1 MPRRLPTFALAFLLA
16 TLALPVHAQ
25 TPALDL
31 TARDTT
37 CSPCRDFFQYANG
50 AWVTRTQIP
59 AAFASFGS
67 FQELAERNR
76 MTLYEVLEDA
86 KRETSAPAGS
96 TTGLLRTFY
105 VGCMDSAQAEREGMK
120 PLEPAFA
127 RIAALKSTDGLAAE
141 VARLHQRGVGVLF
154 AFGAVPDF
162 KNSTQTIA
170 STGQGGLGLPDRD
183 YYTKEDSASVRL
195 RTEYVEHIARLLTLT
210 GTPAAQAQADAG
222 RVLAI
227 ETALARASMTNVQRR
242 DPNAIYH
249 KMKTD
254 ELRALAPGF
263 GWNAYLEG
271 RELASLPELNVAQPE
286 FFKALDVM
294 LKDVPLADWK
304 VYLRWH
310 AAEDAAPLLSRKFA
324 DEDFAFQKVLTG
336 TKEQLPRWKRCV
348 ARTDQMLGEALGQ
361 EYVKRAFPPAA
372 KARALEL
379 VKNLE
384 TAVGDRITALDWMG
398 DATKTEAHKKLAAF
412 GTKIGY
418 PDRWRDYSAL
428 KLAPGSFLA
437 MNDAATEFES
447 RRQLARVG
455 KPVDRGEWRM
465 TPPTVNAYYS
475 SSNNDIN
482 FPAGILQPPFF
493 NPSAD
498 DAVNYGGIG
507 AVIGH
512 EMGHGFDDRG
522 RQFDADGNL
531 RDWWTADDAKAY
543 KSRSDRVVDQF
554 NGYAEVD
561 TMRVNGKLTL
571 GENIADLGGL
581 AVAYRALQLSLAG
594 KPRLLIDGYTP
605 EQRFFLSW
613 ARIWRTMHRPEE
625 ARRRLATDSH
635 SPARWRVNGPLS
647 NLPEFAEAFGCKAG
661 DPMVRSKELQTR
673 IW

>member
-1 MPRRLPTFALAFLLA
+1 MLVKRLLPLVLAFA
-16 TLALPVHAQ
+16 CTTLSAQAQ

-31 TARDTT
+31 SARDTT

-50 AWVTRTQIP
+50 TWVTRTEIP

-76 MTLYEVLEDA
+76 TTMYELLEEA
-86 KRETSAPAGS
+86 SRAASAPAGS

-105 VGCMDSAQAEREGMK
+105 GGCMDSARAEREGVK
-120 PLEPAFA
+120 PLEPALA
-127 RIAALKSTDGLAAE
+127 RIAALTSVEGIAAE

-154 AFGAVPDF
+154 AFGATPDF

-195 RTEYVEHIARLLTLT
+195 RTEYIEHIGRLLALT
-210 GTPAAQAQADAG
+210 GMPAAQAQADAG
-222 RVLAI
+222 RILAI

-249 KMKTD
+249 KMKTS

-263 GWNAYLEG
+263 AWTAYFEG
-271 RELASLPELNVAQPE
+271 IGLGSLSELNVAQPE
-286 FFKALDVM
+286 FFEALNGM
-294 LKDVPLADWK
+294 LKGVPLADWK
-304 VYLRWH
+304 AYLRWH
-310 AAEDAAPLLSRKFA
+310 AADDAAPLLSSPFTS
-324 DEDFAFQKVLTG
+324 EDFAFQKVLTG
-336 TKEQLPRWKRCV
+336 TKVQLPRWKRCV
-348 ARTDQMLGEALGQ
+348 ARTDQLLGEALGQ
-361 EYVKRAFPPAA
+361 EYVKRAFPPEA
-372 KARALEL
+372 KQRALEL
-379 VKNLE
+379 VKHLE
-384 TAVGDRITALDWMG
+384 TAVGDRIAALDWMG
-398 DATKTEAHKKLAAF
+398 DATKAEAMKKLAAF

-428 KLAPGSFLA
+428 KLEPGSFLT
-437 MNDAATEFES
+437 MVDAATQFET

-543 KSRSDRVVDQF
+543 TSRSDRVVDQF

-594 KPRLLIDGYTP
+594 KPRTLIDGYTP
-605 EQRFFLSW
+605 EQRFFMSW

-635 SPARWRVNGPLS
+635 SPPRWRVNGPLS

-661 DPMVRSKELQTR
+661 DPMVRAKELQTR

>member
-1 MPRRLPTFALAFLLA
+1 MLVRRLLPLVLAFA
-16 TLALPVHAQ
+16 CTAIPVHAE

-31 TARDTT
+31 SARDTT

-50 AWVTRTQIP
+50 AWVMRTEIP

-76 MTLYEVLEDA
+76 TTMYELLEEA
-86 KRETSAPAGS
+86 SRAATAPVGS

-105 VGCMDSAQAEREGMK
+105 GGCMDSAQAEREGVK
-120 PLEPAFA
+120 PLEPTLA
-127 RIAALKSTDGLAAE
+127 RIAALMSVDDIAVE

-195 RTEYVEHIARLLTLT
+195 RTEYREHIGRLLALT
-210 GTPAAQAQADAG
+210 GTPAAQAHTDAG
-222 RVLAI
+222 RILAM

-249 KMKTD
+249 KIKSN
-254 ELRALAPGF
+254 ELRVLAPGF
-263 GWNAYLEG
+263 AWTSYFEG
-271 RELASLPELNVAQPE
+271 IGLGSLSELNVAQPE
-286 FFKALDVM
+286 FFKALNGM

-304 VYLRWH
+304 AYLRWH
-310 AAEDAAPLLSRKFA
+310 ATDDAAPLLSSPFTS
-324 DEDFAFQKVLTG
+324 EDFAFQKVLTG

-348 ARTDQMLGEALGQ
+348 ARTDQLLGEALGQ
-361 EYVKRAFPPAA
+361 EYVKRAFPPEA
-372 KARALEL
+372 KQRALEL
-379 VKNLE
+379 VKHLE

-398 DATKTEAHKKLAAF
+398 EATKAEARKKLAAF

-418 PDRWRDYSAL
+418 PNRWRDYSAL
-428 KLAPGSFLA
+428 KLEPGSFLT
-437 MNDAATEFES
+437 MVDVATEFET

-522 RQFDADGNL
+522 RQFDAEGNL

-543 KSRSDRVVDQF
+543 TSRSDRIVDQF

-594 KPRLLIDGYTP
+594 KPRTIIDGYTP
-605 EQRFFLSW
+605 EQRFFMSW

-635 SPARWRVNGPLS
+635 SPPRWRVNGPLS

-661 DPMVRSKELQTR
+661 DPMVRAKELQTR

>member
-1 MPRRLPTFALAFLLA
+1 MPRRHASALVFALAIFA
-16 TLALPVHAQ
+16 IPVHAQ

-50 AWVTRTQIP
+50 SWVTRTQIP
-59 AAFASFGS
+59 PAFASFGS
-67 FQELAERNR
+67 FQELGELNR
-76 MTLYEVLEDA
+76 TTLYEVLEDA
-86 KRETSAPAGS
+86 ARATSAPAGR
-96 TTGLLRTFY
+96 TTSLLRTFY
-105 VGCMDSAQAEREGMK
+105 VGCMDSARAERAGVK
-120 PLEPAFA
+120 PLEPTFA

-141 VARLHQRGVGVLF
+141 IARLHQRGVGVLF
-154 AFGAVPDF
+154 GFVATPDF
-162 KNSTQTIA
+162 KNSTMTIA
-170 STGQGGLGLPDRD
+170 SAGQGGLGLPDRD
-183 YYTKEDSASVRL
+183 YYTKVDPASVKL
-195 RTEYVEHIARLLTLT
+195 RTEYIDHIARLLTLT
-210 GTPAAQAQADAG
+210 GTPAAIAQSDAA

-227 ETALARASMTNVQRR
+227 ETSLARASMNNVQRR
-242 DPNAIYH
+242 DPKAIYH

-263 GWNAYLEG
+263 AWDAYFDGMSLG
-271 RELASLPELNVAQPE
+271 SLPELNVAQPE
-286 FFKALDVM
+286 FFKALDGM
-294 LKDVPLADWK
+294 LKEVPLADWK

-310 AAEDAAPLLSRKFA
+310 AADDAAPLLSSKFSN
-324 DEDFAFQKVLTG
+324 EDFAFQKVLTG

-348 ARTDQMLGEALGQ
+348 ARTDQLLGEALGQ

-372 KARALEL
+372 KERVLEL
-379 VKNLE
+379 VKNLKL
-384 TAVGDRITALDWMG
+384 AVGDRIVALDWMG
-398 DATKTEAHKKLAAF
+398 AATKAEAHKKLEAF

-428 KLAPGSFLA
+428 KLEPGSFLA
-437 MNDAATEFES
+437 MVDAGTEFET

-493 NPSAD
+493 NASAD
-498 DAVNYGGIG
+498 DPVNYGGIG

-543 KSRSDRVVDQF
+543 KARSDRVVDQF
-554 NGYAEVD
+554 NGYAEID

-594 KPRLLIDGYTP
+594 KPRNLIDGYTQ

-635 SPARWRVNGPLS
+635 SPPRWRVNGPLS

>member
-1 MPRRLPTFALAFLLA
+1 MLARRLSLLA
-16 TLALPVHAQ
+16 VTLVCIALPVHAQ
-25 TPALDL
+25 IPALDL
-31 TARDTT
+31 SARDTT
-37 CSPCRDFFQYANG
+37 CTPCRDFFQYTNG
-50 AWVTRTQIP
+50 AWVTRTEIP

-76 MTLYEVLEDA
+76 TTLYALLEDA
-86 KRETSAPAGS
+86 SRHTDAPAGS

-105 VGCMDSAQAEREGMK
+105 GGCMDSAQAEREGLK
-120 PLEPAFA
+120 PLEPALA
-127 RIAALKSTDGLAAE
+127 RIASLKSTNDIAAE
-141 VARLHQRGVGVLF
+141 VARLHQRGVGVVF
-154 AFGAVPDF
+154 GFGAIPDF
-162 KNSTQTIA
+162 KNSTQMIA
-170 STGQGGLGLPDRD
+170 TTGQGGLGLPDRD
-183 YYTKEDSASVRL
+183 YYTKEDSTSVRL
-195 RTEYVEHIARLLTLT
+195 RTEYTEHVARLLTLT
-210 GTPAAQAQADAG
+210 GTPTAQARADAG
-222 RVLAI
+222 RILKI

-249 KMKTD
+249 KMKTA
-254 ELRALAPGF
+254 ELRALAPDF
-263 GWNAYLEG
+263 AWTAYLEG
-271 RELASLPELNVAQPE
+271 IGLGALPELNVAQPE
-286 FFKALDVM
+286 FFKALNGM

-304 VYLRWH
+304 AYLRWH
-310 AAEDAAPLLSRKFA
+310 AANESAPFLSSPFA
-324 DEDFAFQKVLTG
+324 NEDFAFQKVLTG
-336 TKEQLPRWKRCV
+336 TKEPLPRWKRCV
-348 ARTDQMLGEALGQ
+348 ARTDELLGEALGQ
-361 EYVKRAFPPAA
+361 EYVKQAFPPAA
-372 KARALEL
+372 KQRALEL

-384 TAVGDRITALDWMG
+384 TALGDRIGALDWMG
-398 DATKTEAHKKLAAF
+398 DATKVEARKKLDAF

-428 KLAPGSFLA
+428 KLEPGSFLA
-437 MNDAATEFES
+437 MVDRATEFETH
-447 RRQLARVG
+447 RQLERVG

-522 RQFDADGNL
+522 RQFDAQGNL
-531 RDWWTADDAKAY
+531 RDWWTDDDAKAY
-543 KSRSDRVVDQF
+543 KARSDRVVDQF

-561 TMRVNGKLTL
+561 TMHVNGKLTL
-571 GENIADLGGL
+571 GENLADLGGL
-581 AVAYRALQLSLAG
+581 AVAYRALQLSLVG
-594 KPRLLIDGYTP
+594 KPRTLIDGYTP

-625 ARRRLATDSH
+625 SRRRLATDSH
-635 SPARWRVNGPLS
+635 SPPRWRVNGPLS
-647 NLPEFAEAFGCKAG
+647 NLPEFAQAFGCQAG
-661 DPMVRSKELQTR
+661 DPMVRAKELQTR